1 MTFAEQAFKEARKRN
16 PLPGA
21 PKWVDGPAP
30 AGTHPITP
38 TDPLGMYGTAER
50 DPSGLALSAPG
61 AKADAG
67 KTLAGV
73 LLDFGHALEGVAK
86 VGTMG
91 AAKYSR
97 GGWQQ
102 VPSGQ
107 QRYMDAAL
115 RHLLK
120 HGQGETHDPESGLT
134 HLSHAA
140 WNLLAIAELDARGG
154 K

>member
-1 MTFAEQAFKEARKRN
+1 MSLESWLQREERKAQ
-16 PLPGA
+16 GVA
-21 PKWVDGPAP
+21 WVDGPPP
-30 AGTHPITP
+30 AGTYPITMN
-38 TDPLGMYGTAER
+38 DPLGMYGTAER

-61 AKADAG
+61 AKADDG

-91 AAKYSR
+91 TAKYSR

-102 VPSGQ
+102 VPNGQ
-107 QRYMDAAL
+107 QRYLDAAM

-120 HGQGETHDPESGLT
+120 HGQGETHDPESGLA
-134 HLSHAA
+134 HIAHAT

>member
-1 MTFAEQAFKEARKRN
+1 MSLESWIQREERKAQ
-16 PLPGA
+16 GA
-21 PKWVDGPAP
+21 AWVDGPAP
-30 AGTHPITP
+30 AGTHPPTL
-38 TDPLGMYGTAER
+38 TDPLGMYGAAER
-50 DPSGLALSAPG
+50 DPSGLALNAPG

-97 GGWQQ
+97 GGWKQ
-102 VPSGQ
+102 VPNGQ
-107 QRYMDAAL
+107 QRYMDAAM

-120 HGQGETHDPESGLT
+120 HGQGETHDAESGLT